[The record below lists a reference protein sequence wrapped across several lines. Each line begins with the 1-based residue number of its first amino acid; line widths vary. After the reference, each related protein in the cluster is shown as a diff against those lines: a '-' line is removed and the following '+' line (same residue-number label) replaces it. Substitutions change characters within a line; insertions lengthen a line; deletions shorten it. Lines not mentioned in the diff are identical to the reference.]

1 MIIQKKYIILLIIFF
16 IFCLSFCFVNK
27 EKFGLVGHDLLCNY
41 KLINH
46 KHEIIPNLWLGD
58 YKSSQDIDSLEN
70 NNIQLI
76 INLSKNLIFIKNNK
90 ITKYRIPIRDNLSKE
105 SNIGMIAHFDK
116 AYKLIDDAL
125 QNNKSVLIHCRA
137 GVQRAATLT
146 ALYLMKKKNIS
157 SEKAKKLIKSKRC
170 IAFFYK
176 ANFQPVLNY
185 YDNKYSR

>member
-76 INLSKNLIFIKNNK
+76 INLSKNLDFIKNDK

-146 ALYLMKKKNIS
+146 ALYLMKKKIYLL
-157 SEKAKKLIKSKRC
+157 KKLRNILSLKDVLHFFIKLIFNLS
-170 IAFFYK
+170 
-176 ANFQPVLNY
+176 
-185 YDNKYSR
+185 